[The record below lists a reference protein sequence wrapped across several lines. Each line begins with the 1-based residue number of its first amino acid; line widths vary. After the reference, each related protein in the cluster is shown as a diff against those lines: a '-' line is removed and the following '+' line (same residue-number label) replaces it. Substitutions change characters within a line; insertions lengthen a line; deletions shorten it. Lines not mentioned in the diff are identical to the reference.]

1 MASTEML
8 AENQGQK
15 RLDGL
20 PLRSDSAMVS
30 MPWASTL
37 RAELLLVPSVAA
49 MCSFMLIP
57 YILWRSLTDCLTNAM
72 LVLVKSR
79 IFCDVGGWPDRLL
92 LQTRLRPVWRRGL
105 FRVGAPLGWF
115 GAEQP
120 MYGSRLSF
128 GIQRDVEGNPRMS
141 RTGCPDRASNRKD
154 RFAQSEPS
162 QGFGTV
168 ASRQLCRRL
177 LFRLYQP
184 VIPYQF
190 SAR

>member
-8 AENQGQK
+8 AENHGQK

-37 RAELLLVPSVAA
+37 RAEPLPVPSSDAL
-49 MCSFMLIP
+49 CSFMLIP
-57 YILWRSLTDCLTNAM
+57 YILWCSLTDCLTNAM
-72 LVLVKSR
+72 LVLIKSW

-92 LQTRLRPVWRRGL
+92 LQTKLRPVWRRGL

-115 GAEQP
+115 SAEQP
-120 MYGSRLSF
+120 MYGSRLPF

-141 RTGCPDRASNRKD
+141 RTWLPR
-154 RFAQSEPS
+154 QS
-162 QGFGTV
+162 
-168 ASRQLCRRL
+168 
-177 LFRLYQP
+177 
-184 VIPYQF
+184 
-190 SAR
+190 